1 MSIDTQ
7 TGISQAQSF
16 LRNKATTSTKSEGEL
31 GKKDFM
37 NLFLT
42 QMSNQNPTDPMDSG
56 AMMGQLAQLGTM
68 EQLENL
74 NNQMKDLNKT
84 QNGIS
89 RYQSLQFLDKDVMTE
104 TENVQISKGSSKPVY
119 FKLDQDADKLKVVVE
134 DMEGIPIFNQQLGL
148 TTAGKHQF
156 LWDGTNN
163 EGTLM
168 SDGKYKIRFQAVDEQ
183 GNYSSISAFDSGK
196 VAQVEYRD
204 GKPWIKTQN
213 DIMPLSNVKSV
224 DMFSKR
230 TFGNAV
236 PLPLVHNLSPKDG
249 KVSGNEAKDVKM
261 K

>member
-16 LRNKATTSTKSEGEL
+16 LRNKTATSSKSEGEL
-31 GKKDFM
+31 GKGDFM

-42 QMSNQNPTDPMDSG
+42 QMSNQNPVDPMDSG
-56 AMMGQLAQLGTM
+56 AMMSQLAQLGTM

-84 QNGIS
+84 QNNIS
-89 RYQSLQFLDKDVMTE
+89 RYQSIQFLDKDVMTE
-104 TENVQISKGSSKPVY
+104 TETVQISKGSSKPVY
-119 FKLDQDADKLKVVVE
+119 YKLDQDADRLKVIVE
-134 DMEGIPIFNQQLGL
+134 DMDGVPIFNQQIGL

-156 LWDGTNN
+156 LWDGKNN

-183 GNYSSISAFDSGK
+183 GNHSTINAFDSGK
-196 VAQVEYRD
+196 VSQVEYRD
-204 GKPWIKTQN
+204 GKPWLKTQN
-213 DIMPLSNVKSV
+213 ETIPLSNVKSV
-224 DMFSKR
+224 DIFSKR

-236 PLPLVHNLSPKDG
+236 PLPLIHDLSPK
-249 KVSGNEAKDVKM
+249 EAKTSVKDVKIQ
-261 K
+261 